1 MTTTTRTPDGPRAL
15 GGRAIERD
23 ARALLGQVMGFVA
36 VAVGF
41 AALGA
46 YLGRDLSGATGLVAF
61 IGAFACIFGLNFAA
75 AKGREQL
82 AISLLFGLGLLL
94 GLAVAPVI
102 ADYAEADPSALW
114 QAAGATA
121 AFVAACGA
129 YGYATRRDLSS
140 WARTLFWALLGL
152 IAFGIVAIF
161 VSIPNGHVIYAVAG
175 LGIFGAFTIF
185 DFNRLRRASP
195 DGAVVIAASIFLDIF
210 NVFLLLLELFGG
222 QRD

>member
-1 MTTTTRTPDGPRAL
+1 MSTFDTTYRDPAVGSE
-15 GGRAIERD
+15 AIERD
-23 ARALLGQVMGFVA
+23 ARTLLGHVMGLVA
-36 VAVGF
+36 VAVAF

-46 YLGRDLSGATGLVAF
+46 YLGRHLSGATGLVLI
-61 IGAFACIFGLNFAA
+61 IGAFACIFALNIAA
-75 AKGREQL
+75 AKRREQL
-82 AISLLFGLGLLL
+82 AIGLLFGLGLLL

-102 ADYAEADPSALW
+102 ADYAKADPSALW

-129 YGYATRRDLSS
+129 YGYATRRDLTS

-152 IAFGIVAIF
+152 IAFGIVALF
-161 VSIPNGHVIYAVAG
+161 VSIPNSHIIYAVAG

-185 DFNRLRRASP
+185 DFNRLRRTDADSP
-195 DGAVVIAASIFLDIF
+195 VVIASSIFLDIF

-222 QRD
+222 SRE

>member
-1 MTTTTRTPDGPRAL
+1 VSTFDTTYNDPAV
-15 GGRAIERD
+15 GGEAIERD
-23 ARALLGQVMGFVA
+23 ARALLGQVMGLVA

-61 IGAFACIFGLNFAA
+61 IGAFACIFGLNIAA

-82 AISLLFGLGLLL
+82 AIGLLFGLGLLL

-102 ADYAEADPSALW
+102 ADYAKADPSALW

-152 IAFGIVAIF
+152 IGFGIVAIF
-161 VSIPNGHVIYAVAG
+161 VSIPHGNIIYAVAG

-185 DFNRLRRASP
+185 DFNRLRRADAGS
-195 DGAVVIAASIFLDIF
+195 AVLIAASIFLDVF
-210 NVFLLLLELFGG
+210 NVFLLLLDLFGG
-222 QRD
+222 GRDS